1 MCELLVQ
8 YFHFH
13 FLLIFVWVQ
22 ILTDDLHCL
31 MYWAVKIVWFS
42 SRDRLVVWGTW
53 RQMTQVTVSL
63 HESESDVVNLV
74 KLCIILE
81 CYLDTILRAD
91 KIWLYKQ
98 IKCSIAKFILFLL
111 LLVKY
116 KISADNK
123 LANYSYPLYPQFLLP
138 WIIVGSFDF
147 SPVHET
153 R

>member
-1 MCELLVQ
+1 MWITCT
-8 YFHFH
+8 
-13 FLLIFVWVQ
+13 IFS
-22 ILTDDLHCL
+22 LSLSANL
-31 MYWAVKIVWFS
+31 RLGSNSYWWS
-42 SRDRLVVWGTW
+42 SLPDVLRLVVWGTW
-53 RQMTQVTVSL
+53 CQMTQVTVSL